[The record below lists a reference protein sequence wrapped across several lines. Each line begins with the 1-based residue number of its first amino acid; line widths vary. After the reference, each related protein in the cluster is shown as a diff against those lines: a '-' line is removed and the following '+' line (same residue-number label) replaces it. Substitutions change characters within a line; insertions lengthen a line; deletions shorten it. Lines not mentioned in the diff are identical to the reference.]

1 MMTPDQIKTD
11 HLGFK
16 YAYIKA
22 PANLKRDANKTFLIS
37 EWTAERAETWGLR
50 ALFAYNRG
58 GGEVPVADIMGRG
71 MEGIFWLGVNTFLRG
86 QMKAEEVQPILNEL
100 LECVKIVRDP
110 GRNEVGTGKPIAH
123 DLMPQDIFEIQ
134 TRYWLRSEVLELH
147 TGFSV
152 LAVASRLISAAMAT
166 EDTSNIQTS
175 LPLSD

>member
-1 MMTPDQIKTD
+1 MEPEQIKLD

-16 YAYIKA
+16 YAYVKA

-71 MEGIFWLGVNTFLRG
+71 MEGIFWLGINTFVRG

-110 GRNEVGTGKPIAH
+110 NRNEVGTGKPIAH
-123 DLMPQDIFEIQ
+123 ALMAEDIFEIQ

-152 LAVASRLISAAMAT
+152 LAFLSKLISGVMAKENTSTT
-166 EDTSNIQTS
+166 ETSRPS
-175 LPLSD
+175 SD